1 MITRLLG
8 FCGMIACLW
17 TVYEFEAASDAVG
30 LLRLFHWPAMVLT
43 GLGPIALLFICF
55 DVGEVFRAFGMV
67 LFRSPGRLKKKT
79 AKEAVFLHELGKS
92 FYDGG
97 QRAFDSAKAS
107 GLTPFVAKLVERL
120 SLRMP
125 APDIRDLSMLE
136 QGKRESE
143 LVQAVNVVSSAVRL
157 TPSIGMLGTIM
168 GMVRLLSTL
177 EDPSKIG
184 SAMGL
189 ALLTTFYGLFFS
201 LAIWTP
207 IQQKIEKLLSI
218 EMHGFDQSLRWLEL
232 LEKRKPTSYF
242 ADTADL
248 PDSGTKPKLK
258 RVA

>member
-1 MITRLLG
+1 MITRLIG
-8 FCGMIACLW
+8 FCAMVACLW
-17 TVYEFEAASDAVG
+17 TVFEFEAASDAVG
-30 LLRLFHWPAMVLT
+30 LLRLFHWPAIVLT
-43 GLGPIALLFICF
+43 GLGPICLLFICF
-55 DVGEVFRAFGMV
+55 DAGEVFRAFGMAM
-67 LFRSPGRLKKKT
+67 FRSPGRLKRKS
-79 AKEAVFLHELGKS
+79 AREAMFLHELGKN

-97 QRAFDSAKAS
+97 QKAFDSAKAS
-107 GLTPFVAKLVERL
+107 GLTPFVAKVVERL

-125 APDIRDLSMLE
+125 TADIRDLSTLD

-143 LVQAVNVVSSAVRL
+143 LVQSLNVISSAVRL

-201 LAIWTP
+201 LAVWTP
-207 IQQKIEKLLSI
+207 IQQKIEKLLSL
-218 EMHGFDQSLRWLEL
+218 EMHGFDQTLRWLEL

-242 ADTADL
+242 ADTAEIADNAQ
-248 PDSGTKPKLK
+248 PKL
-258 RVA
+258 RRAA

>member
-1 MITRLLG
+1 MITRLFG
-8 FCGMIACLW
+8 FAGVVACLW
-17 TVYEFEAASDAVG
+17 IVFEYEGTSEAVG

-43 GLGPIALLFICF
+43 GLGPIALLFLCF
-55 DVGEVFRAFGMV
+55 DAGEVFRAFGMAM
-67 LFRSPGRLKKKT
+67 FRSPGRLKKKST
-79 AKEAVFLHELGKS
+79 KEAMFLHELGKS

-97 QRAFDSAKAS
+97 QKAFDSAKAG
-107 GLTPFVAKLVERL
+107 GLTPFVEKVVERL

-125 APDIRDLSMLE
+125 TADIRDLSSID
-136 QGKRESE
+136 QGRRESE

-201 LAIWTP
+201 LAVWTP
-207 IQQKIEKLLSI
+207 IQQKIEKLLSL
-218 EMHGFDQSLRWLEL
+218 EMHGFDQTLRWLEL

-242 ADTADL
+242 ADTAEIAD
-248 PDSGTKPKLK
+248 DAKPKLK